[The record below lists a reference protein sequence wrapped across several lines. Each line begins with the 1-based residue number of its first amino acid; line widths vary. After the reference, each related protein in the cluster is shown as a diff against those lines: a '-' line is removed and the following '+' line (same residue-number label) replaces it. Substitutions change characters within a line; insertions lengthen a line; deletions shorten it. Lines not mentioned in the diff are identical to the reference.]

1 MCNPG
6 YLYIPKTKI
15 QTDIAALL
23 KVLYTFVDRSTDDYL
38 SQDISYK
45 RILFLAL
52 PIMVGS
58 VVQNAIA
65 MMDSLFLFYLGE
77 DDFAA
82 IGFVSAFYLIVVS
95 IGYGFSRGGQIIMA
109 RQDGGQ
115 QLRRIGITFNTN
127 LIMLL
132 ILAILFFVVVRYLS
146 PWFLKFLMSNENI
159 YDKSVS
165 YLHHRSWGV
174 FTGYLGLGMI
184 ALYTG
189 VSNTNFLVFATVIL
203 LGTNAIFNYGLIFG
217 NLGMPQMGIAGA
229 AVASNISELAGL
241 LAFVINILWSGD
253 FKKYSI
259 PSRALASLSVGK
271 DILKISMP
279 LVLQASA
286 GVASW
291 FVLFALVENMG
302 ERELAISN
310 LARIFYLVL
319 SIPLWGF
326 SVSVNTMVSNAMGSR
341 KYGNVLAIV
350 RRTSILTFA
359 ITMVIA
365 IPVLLFPEYFVRPF
379 LNDVQM
385 IVLYQSQSVLRVVL
399 GILVFYILG
408 TVIFQGMIGTGRVVL
423 SLTIQLICVAFYIVL
438 LIVGVKGL
446 GLGLEAA
453 WGIEILYWIA
463 IYVINLIYFKYYFNK

>member
-1 MCNPG
+1 M
-6 YLYIPKTKI
+6 
-15 QTDIAALL
+15 
-23 KVLYTFVDRSTDDYL
+23 

-45 RILFLAL
+45 KILFLGL
-52 PIMVGS
+52 PIMIGS

-65 MMDSLFLFYLGE
+65 IMDSLFLFYLGE

-127 LIMLL
+127 LVMLFL
-132 ILAILFFVVVRYLS
+132 LAILFFVVVRYLS

-159 YDKSVS
+159 YEKSVI
-165 YLHHRSWGV
+165 YLQYRSWGV
-174 FTGYLGLGMI
+174 FTGFLGLGMI

-189 VSNTNFLVFATVIL
+189 VSNTNFLVFATVVL
-203 LGTNAIFNYGLIFG
+203 LGTNMIFNYGLIFG
-217 NLGMPQMGIAGA
+217 NLGMPQLGIGGA
-229 AVASNISELAGL
+229 ALASNISELAGL
-241 LAFVINILWSGD
+241 IAFSINILWSKD
-253 FKKYSI
+253 FKKYHL
-259 PSRALASLSVGK
+259 PSKVIANFQVGK

-291 FVLFALVENMG
+291 FVLFALIENMG

-326 SVSVNTMVSNAMGSR
+326 SVAVNTMVSNAMGSR
-341 KYGNVLAIV
+341 KYENVLPIIK
-350 RRTSILTFA
+350 RTTILTFV
-359 ITMVIA
+359 ITMVVA
-365 IPVLLFPEYFVRPF
+365 IPVLLYPAFFVSPL

-385 IVLYQSQSVLRVVL
+385 LVVEESRGVLRIVLA
-399 GILVFYILG
+399 ILVFYILG

-423 SLTIQLICVAFYIVL
+423 SLTIQLITVAMYVIM
-438 LIVGVKGL
+438 LIVGVKGM
-446 GLGLEAA
+446 GIGMEGA
-453 WGIEILYWIA
+453 WAIEIVYWIV
-463 IYVINLIYFKYYFNK
+463 IYVVNVIYFKYYFNK

>member
-1 MCNPG
+1 MN
-6 YLYIPKTKI
+6 K
-15 QTDIAALL
+15 
-23 KVLYTFVDRSTDDYL
+23 FNYL
-38 SQDISYK
+38 SEEVSYK
-45 RILFLAL
+45 RILYLAL

-65 MMDSLFLFYLGE
+65 IMDSLFLFYLGE

-82 IGFVSAFYLIVVS
+82 VGFVSAFYLIVVS

-127 LIMLL
+127 LVMLFL
-132 ILAILFFVVVRYLS
+132 LAILFFIVVRYVS

-159 YDKSVS
+159 YEKSVI
-165 YLHHRSWGV
+165 YLQYRSWGV
-174 FTGYLGLGMI
+174 FTGFLGLGMI

-189 VSNTNFLVFATVIL
+189 VSNTNFLVFATIVL
-203 LGTNAIFNYGLIFG
+203 LGTNVIFNYGLIFG
-217 NLGMPQMGIAGA
+217 NLGMPQLGIGGA
-229 AVASNISELAGL
+229 ALASNISELAGL
-241 LAFVINILWSGD
+241 MAFAGNILWSRD
-253 FKKYSI
+253 FKKYLI
-259 PSRALASLSVGK
+259 PSKVLANLQIGK

-291 FVLFALVENMG
+291 FVLFALIENMG

-326 SVSVNTMVSNAMGSR
+326 SVAVNTMVSNSMGSR
-341 KYGNVLAIV
+341 KYHQVLTII
-350 RRTSILTFA
+350 RRTSVLAFV

-365 IPVLLFPEYFVRPF
+365 IPILLFPEFFLDPI
-379 LNDVQM
+379 LNDAQM
-385 IVLYQSQSVLRVVL
+385 QVIGESHGILRIVLA
-399 GILVFYILG
+399 ILVFYILG
-408 TVIFQGMIGTGRVVL
+408 TVIFQGMIGTGKVVL
-423 SLTIQLICVAFYIVL
+423 ALTIQLITVVIYVLMLIIGVKYFGVGLEGAWAIEIAYWVVIYIVN
-438 LIVGVKGL
+438 V
-446 GLGLEAA
+446 
-453 WGIEILYWIA
+453 
-463 IYVINLIYFKYYFNK
+463 IYFKYYFNR

>member
-1 MCNPG
+1 M
-6 YLYIPKTKI
+6 
-15 QTDIAALL
+15 
-23 KVLYTFVDRSTDDYL
+23 
-38 SQDISYK
+38 
-45 RILFLAL
+45 AL

-65 MMDSLFLFYLGE
+65 IMDSLFLFYLGE

-82 IGFVSAFYLIVVS
+82 VGFVSAFYLIVVS

-127 LIMLL
+127 LVMLFL
-132 ILAILFFVVVRYLS
+132 LAILFFIVVRYVS

-159 YDKSVS
+159 YEKSVI
-165 YLHHRSWGV
+165 YLQYRSWGV
-174 FTGYLGLGMI
+174 FTGFLGLGMI

-189 VSNTNFLVFATVIL
+189 VSNTNFLVFATIVL

-217 NLGMPQMGIAGA
+217 NLGMPQLGIGGA
-229 AVASNISELAGL
+229 ALASNISELAGL
-241 LAFVINILWSGD
+241 MAFAGNILWSRD
-253 FKKYSI
+253 FKKYLI
-259 PSRALASLSVGK
+259 PSKVLANLQIGK

-291 FVLFALVENMG
+291 FVLFALIENMG

-326 SVSVNTMVSNAMGSR
+326 SVAVNTMVSNSMGSR
-341 KYGNVLAIV
+341 KYHQVLTII
-350 RRTSILTFA
+350 RRTSVLAFV

-365 IPVLLFPEYFVRPF
+365 IPILLFPEFFLDPI
-379 LNDVQM
+379 LNDAQM
-385 IVLYQSQSVLRVVL
+385 QVIGESHGILRIVLA
-399 GILVFYILG
+399 ILVFYILG
-408 TVIFQGMIGTGRVVL
+408 TVIFQGMIGTGKVVL
-423 SLTIQLICVAFYIVL
+423 ALTIQLITVVIYVLMLIIGVKYFGVGLEGAWAIEIAYWVVIYIVN
-438 LIVGVKGL
+438 V
-446 GLGLEAA
+446 
-453 WGIEILYWIA
+453 
-463 IYVINLIYFKYYFNK
+463 IYFKYYFNR

>member
-1 MCNPG
+1 M
-6 YLYIPKTKI
+6 
-15 QTDIAALL
+15 
-23 KVLYTFVDRSTDDYL
+23 
-38 SQDISYK
+38 
-45 RILFLAL
+45 AL

-65 MMDSLFLFYLGE
+65 IMDSLFLFYLGE

-82 IGFVSAFYLIVVS
+82 VGFVSAFYLIVVS

-127 LIMLL
+127 LVMLFL
-132 ILAILFFVVVRYLS
+132 LAILFFIVVRYVS

-159 YDKSVS
+159 YEKSVI
-165 YLHHRSWGV
+165 YLQYRSWGV
-174 FTGYLGLGMI
+174 FTGFLGLGMI

-189 VSNTNFLVFATVIL
+189 VSNTNFLVFATIVL
-203 LGTNAIFNYGLIFG
+203 LGTNVIFNYGLIFG
-217 NLGMPQMGIAGA
+217 NLGMPQLGIGGA
-229 AVASNISELAGL
+229 ALASNISELAGL
-241 LAFVINILWSGD
+241 MAFAGNILWSRD
-253 FKKYSI
+253 FKKYLI
-259 PSRALASLSVGK
+259 PSKVLANLQIGK

-291 FVLFALVENMG
+291 FVLFALIENMG

-326 SVSVNTMVSNAMGSR
+326 SVAVNTIVSNSMGSR
-341 KYGNVLAIV
+341 KYHQVLTII
-350 RRTSILTFA
+350 RRTSVLAFV

-365 IPVLLFPEYFVRPF
+365 IPILLFPEFFLDPI
-379 LNDVQM
+379 LNDAQM
-385 IVLYQSQSVLRVVL
+385 QVIGESHGILRIVLA
-399 GILVFYILG
+399 ILVFYILG
-408 TVIFQGMIGTGRVVL
+408 TVIFQGMIGTGKVVL
-423 SLTIQLICVAFYIVL
+423 ALTIQLITVVIYVLMLIIGVKYFGVGLEGAWAIEIAYWVVIYIVN
-438 LIVGVKGL
+438 V
-446 GLGLEAA
+446 
-453 WGIEILYWIA
+453 
-463 IYVINLIYFKYYFNK
+463 IYFKYYFNR

>member
-1 MCNPG
+1 M
-6 YLYIPKTKI
+6 
-15 QTDIAALL
+15 
-23 KVLYTFVDRSTDDYL
+23 
-38 SQDISYK
+38 
-45 RILFLAL
+45 
-52 PIMVGS
+52 
-58 VVQNAIA
+58 QNAIA

-82 IGFVSAFYLIVVS
+82 IGFVSAFYLIIVS

-127 LIMLL
+127 LVMLFL
-132 ILAILFFVVVRYLS
+132 LAVIFFVVVRYVS

-159 YDKSVS
+159 YEKSVVYLQYRS
-165 YLHHRSWGV
+165 YGV
-174 FTGYLGLGMI
+174 FTGFLGLGMI
-184 ALYTG
+184 SLYTG
-189 VSNTNFLVFATVIL
+189 VSNTKFLVFATVIL
-203 LGTNAIFNYGLIFG
+203 LGTNMFFNYGLIFG
-217 NLGMPQMGIAGA
+217 NFGMPGLGIGGA
-229 AVASNISELAGL
+229 AIASNISELAGL
-241 LAFVINILWSGD
+241 LSFGIHVIVSKD
-253 FKKYSI
+253 FNKYHI
-259 PSRALASLSVGK
+259 PSSVWANFRIGK

-291 FVLFALVENMG
+291 FVLFTLVENMG

-341 KYGNVLAIV
+341 KYQNVMTIV
-350 RRTSILTFA
+350 KRTSILTFA

-365 IPVLLFPEYFVRPF
+365 IPVLLYPAFFVKPL
-379 LNDVQM
+379 LNPDQM
-385 IVLYQSQSVLRVVL
+385 IVLDQAQGVLRVVL
-399 GILVFYILG
+399 AILVFYILG
-408 TVIFQGMIGTGRVVL
+408 TIIFQGLIGTGKVVL
-423 SLTIQLICVAFYIVL
+423 SLTIQLICVAFYVIL
-438 LIVGVKGL
+438 LIVGVKGM

-453 WGIEILYWIA
+453 WSLEILYWIA
-463 IYVINLIYFKYYFNK
+463 IYVINLVYFKYYFNK

>member
-1 MCNPG
+1 MN
-6 YLYIPKTKI
+6 K
-15 QTDIAALL
+15 
-23 KVLYTFVDRSTDDYL
+23 FNYL
-38 SQDISYK
+38 SEEVSYK
-45 RILFLAL
+45 RILYLAL

-65 MMDSLFLFYLGE
+65 IMDSLFLFYLGE

-82 IGFVSAFYLIVVS
+82 VGFVSAFYLIVVS

-127 LIMLL
+127 LVMLFL
-132 ILAILFFVVVRYLS
+132 LAILFFIVVRYVS

-159 YDKSVS
+159 YEKSVI
-165 YLHHRSWGV
+165 YLQYRSWGV
-174 FTGYLGLGMI
+174 FTGFLGLGMI

-189 VSNTNFLVFATVIL
+189 VSNTNFLVFATIVL
-203 LGTNAIFNYGLIFG
+203 LGTNVIFNYGLIFG
-217 NLGMPQMGIAGA
+217 NLGMPQLGIGGA
-229 AVASNISELAGL
+229 ALASNISELAGL
-241 LAFVINILWSGD
+241 MAFAGNILWSRD
-253 FKKYSI
+253 FKKYLI
-259 PSRALASLSVGK
+259 PSKVLANLQIGK

-291 FVLFALVENMG
+291 FVLFALIENMG

-326 SVSVNTMVSNAMGSR
+326 SVAVNTMVSNSMGSR
-341 KYGNVLAIV
+341 KYHQVLTII
-350 RRTSILTFA
+350 RRTSVLAFV

-365 IPVLLFPEYFVRPF
+365 IPILLFPEFFLDPI
-379 LNDVQM
+379 LNDAQM
-385 IVLYQSQSVLRVVL
+385 QVIGESHVILRIVLA
-399 GILVFYILG
+399 ILVFYILG
-408 TVIFQGMIGTGRVVL
+408 TVIFQGMIGTGKVVL
-423 SLTIQLICVAFYIVL
+423 ALTIQLITVVIYVLMLIIGVKYFGVGLEGAWAIEIAYWVVIYIVN
-438 LIVGVKGL
+438 V
-446 GLGLEAA
+446 
-453 WGIEILYWIA
+453 
-463 IYVINLIYFKYYFNK
+463 IYFKYYFNK

>member
-1 MCNPG
+1 M
-6 YLYIPKTKI
+6 
-15 QTDIAALL
+15 
-23 KVLYTFVDRSTDDYL
+23 
-38 SQDISYK
+38 
-45 RILFLAL
+45 AL

-65 MMDSLFLFYLGE
+65 IMDSLFLFYLGE

-82 IGFVSAFYLIVVS
+82 VGFVSAFYLIVVS

-127 LIMLL
+127 LVMLFL
-132 ILAILFFVVVRYLS
+132 LAILFFIVVRYVS

-159 YDKSVS
+159 YEKSVI
-165 YLHHRSWGV
+165 YLQYRSWGV
-174 FTGYLGLGMI
+174 FTGFLGLGMI

-189 VSNTNFLVFATVIL
+189 VSNTNFLVFATIVL
-203 LGTNAIFNYGLIFG
+203 LGTNVIFNYGLIFG
-217 NLGMPQMGIAGA
+217 NLGMPQLGIGGA
-229 AVASNISELAGL
+229 ALASNISELAGL
-241 LAFVINILWSGD
+241 MAFAGNILWSRD
-253 FKKYSI
+253 FKKYLI
-259 PSRALASLSVGK
+259 PSKVLANLQIGK

-291 FVLFALVENMG
+291 FVLFALIENMG

-326 SVSVNTMVSNAMGSR
+326 SVAVNTMVSNSMGSR
-341 KYGNVLAIV
+341 KYHQVLTII
-350 RRTSILTFA
+350 RRTSVLAFV

-365 IPVLLFPEYFVRPF
+365 IPILLFPEFFLDPI
-379 LNDVQM
+379 LNDAQM
-385 IVLYQSQSVLRVVL
+385 QVIGESHGILRIVLA
-399 GILVFYILG
+399 ILVFYILG
-408 TVIFQGMIGTGRVVL
+408 TVIFQGMIGTGKVVL
-423 SLTIQLICVAFYIVL
+423 ALTIQLITVVIYVLMLIIGVKYFGVGLEGAWAIEIAYWVVIYIVN
-438 LIVGVKGL
+438 V
-446 GLGLEAA
+446 
-453 WGIEILYWIA
+453 
-463 IYVINLIYFKYYFNK
+463 IYFKYYFNR